1 MKTIKIFLASSEEL
15 KQERLEL
22 ADLVENLN
30 QRLSALGLQ
39 IQLVKWEYL
48 DASMGPKHK
57 QEEYNEALRD
67 CEMCLVLYWTRFG
80 DYTAIELNTAYE
92 ELCAGHNPK
101 KLYVYFK
108 DGAEPSPE
116 LQAFMDSFPTRYGH
130 FYSHFQNADTLKA
143 EFLLQFI
150 DYQKNYLQ
158 SSSLV
163 EVKDGQVCIGGKVYV
178 DLKNVPFAGNNEEYN
193 LLMKSIK
200 KTQKLLS
207 VTEPDDPD
215 YREYA
220 IELNELKE
228 RQKQMEN
235 SLWDTALMITQLST
249 TQCSE
254 RLKRAMDLF
263 SQGDNKGALA
273 VLNEEEIDRDI
284 SHNLQLIQLGEEGK
298 KGLAINIDEMLLK
311 IKALETE
318 RKDGWFDDVDHLY
331 SRCIEIGSGILSFD
345 KISSNFSH
353 TSQLSSNF

>member
-116 LQAFMDSFPTRYGH
+116 LQAFMDSF
-130 FYSHFQNADTLKA
+130 
-143 EFLLQFI
+143 
-150 DYQKNYLQ
+150 
-158 SSSLV
+158 
-163 EVKDGQVCIGGKVYV
+163 
-178 DLKNVPFAGNNEEYN
+178 
-193 LLMKSIK
+193 
-200 KTQKLLS
+200 
-207 VTEPDDPD
+207 
-215 YREYA
+215 
-220 IELNELKE
+220 
-228 RQKQMEN
+228 
-235 SLWDTALMITQLST
+235 TQL
-249 TQCSE
+249 
-254 RLKRAMDLF
+254 
-263 SQGDNKGALA
+263 
-273 VLNEEEIDRDI
+273 
-284 SHNLQLIQLGEEGK
+284 
-298 KGLAINIDEMLLK
+298 
-311 IKALETE
+311 
-318 RKDGWFDDVDHLY
+318 
-331 SRCIEIGSGILSFD
+331 
-345 KISSNFSH
+345 
-353 TSQLSSNF
+353 